1 MFFCDT
7 RHASKTKNRKKNYKI
22 PVDTNSSPFSDIGTK
37 NYDRIMKNPKFTSL
51 DLVKDRLNIQSF
63 ALVQTIVFYASYMI
77 YRHTLF
83 LAI

>member
-1 MFFCDT
+1 MHVKQKIEKK
-7 RHASKTKNRKKNYKI
+7 RKNYKT
-22 PVDTNSSPFSDIGTK
+22 PVDTNSSPFSYIGTK
-37 NYDRIMKNPKFTSL
+37 KYDRIMKNPKFTSL

-63 ALVQTIVFYASYMI
+63 ALVQTLVFYASYMS